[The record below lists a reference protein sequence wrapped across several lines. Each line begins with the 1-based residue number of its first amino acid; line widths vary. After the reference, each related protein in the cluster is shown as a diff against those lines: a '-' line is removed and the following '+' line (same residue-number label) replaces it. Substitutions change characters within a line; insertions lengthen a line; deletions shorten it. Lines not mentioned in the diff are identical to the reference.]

1 MSSVPERA
9 EIDEEYK
16 WSIDS
21 IYADDEAW
29 EAAYEDVEERL
40 DDLRA
45 YEGRATESAATL
57 RELLDTYESVFRE
70 VSTVTSYARLRSNE
84 DTRDQEYQAMSSKA
98 QALSAEASS
107 ASSYLE
113 PELQELDWD
122 DVEAMMDAEPALA
135 EHEHFF
141 DDVLRMKPHTR
152 SAEVEELLADL
163 SEVTGAAGEAYS
175 MLSNADMT
183 FPTVEDP
190 EGDEVEI
197 SQGNFTTLLQKP
209 DREFRQRVHE
219 EFYSEWET
227 VRNTVGTTLAKSV
240 KKDVKMAEARNYDS
254 AREAALDGP
263 NVPVEV
269 YDTLVDTVRD
279 NLDSLGRHA
288 DLKRRALGVDTLEM
302 WDLYMSLTGDEGPE
316 ISYEEAKEHVVE
328 AVAPLGEEYQQRMAE
343 GLESR
348 WVDVY
353 ENRGKRSGAYSAGTY
368 DTQPFI
374 MMNYQDDVSSMY
386 TLAHELGH
394 SMHSELAKEAQ
405 PWQYADYEIFV
416 AEVASTVNETLLTK
430 HLLENAESDELRVH
444 ALDQYLER
452 FRSTL
457 FRQTMFAAFEQA
469 IHEHDEAGKPLTPD
483 AFDEIYGDLK
493 AEFYG
498 HVDANVDD
506 HIRREWMRIPHFYYN
521 FYVYQYSTGIS
532 AAAAIVDRIEA
543 EGEVAAE
550 EYRTAL
556 RAGGAEYPIDVLD
569 IAGID
574 MTTADP
580 IESAISVYDDYLD
593 EAETLLGL

>member
-1 MSSVPERA
+1 MSSVPERSA
-9 EIDEEYK
+9 IDEEYK

-57 RELLDTYESVFRE
+57 RDLLDTYEAVFRE
-70 VSTVTSYARLRSNE
+70 VSKVTSYARLRSNE

-113 PELQELDWD
+113 PELQELDWSD
-122 DVEAMMDAEPALA
+122 LEDMIDEEPALA
-135 EHEHFF
+135 EYEHFL

-175 MLSNADMT
+175 MLSDADMT

-190 EGDEVEI
+190 DGEEIEI

-219 EFYSEWET
+219 AFYSEWET

-254 AREAALDGP
+254 AREAALNGP

-288 DLKRRALGVDTLEM
+288 DLKRKALDVDTLEM

-316 ISYEEAKEHVVE
+316 ISYEEAKDHVVE
-328 AVAPLGEEYQQRMAE
+328 AVAPLGEEYQRRMAE

-430 HLLENAESDELRVH
+430 HLLENADSDELRIH

-469 IHEHDEAGKPLTPD
+469 IHEHDEAGRPLTPD
-483 AFDEIYGDLK
+483 VFDELYGDLK

-498 HVDANVDD
+498 HVDANVDE

-532 AAAAIVDRIEA
+532 AAAAIVDRIED

-550 EYRTAL
+550 EYRSAL

-574 MTTADP
+574 MTEPGP
-580 IESAISVYDDYLD
+580 IESAIGVYDDYLD
-593 EAETLLGL
+593 EAAALLDL

>member
-57 RELLDTYESVFRE
+57 RELLDTYEAVFRE
-70 VSTVTSYARLRSNE
+70 VSKVTSYARLRSNE

-113 PELQELDWD
+113 PELQELEWS
-122 DVEAMMDAEPALA
+122 DVEDMIDEEPALA
-135 EHEHFF
+135 AYEHYL

-190 EGDEVEI
+190 DGDEVEI

-209 DREFRQRVHE
+209 DREFRRRVHE

-254 AREAALDGP
+254 ARQAALNGP

-288 DLKRRALGVDTLEM
+288 DLKRRALDVDTLEM

-328 AVAPLGEEYQQRMAE
+328 AVAPLGEAYQRRMAE

-416 AEVASTVNETLLTK
+416 AEVASTVNETLLTR

-483 AFDEIYGDLK
+483 AFDELYGDLK

-498 HVDANVDD
+498 HVDANVDE

-556 RAGGAEYPIDVLD
+556 RAGGSEYPIDVLE

-574 MTTADP
+574 MTDSEP
-580 IESAISVYDDYLD
+580 IESAIGVYDDYLD
-593 EAETLLGL
+593 EAEALLDL

>member
-1 MSSVPERA
+1 MSSVPERSA
-9 EIDEEYK
+9 IDEEYK

-29 EAAYEDVEERL
+29 EAAYDEVEERL

-57 RELLDTYESVFRE
+57 RDLLNTYEDVFRE
-70 VSTVTSYARLRSNE
+70 VAKVTSYAQLRSNE
-84 DTRDQEYQAMSSKA
+84 DTRDQAYQAMSSKA

-113 PELQELDWD
+113 PELQELDWA
-122 DVEAMMDAEPALA
+122 DVEDLIEEDPALA
-135 EHEHFF
+135 EYEHFL

-190 EGDEVEI
+190 AGDEVEI

-219 EFYSEWET
+219 AFYDEWET

-240 KKDVKMAEARNYDS
+240 KKDVKMAKARNYDT
-254 AREAALDGP
+254 ARQAALDGP

-288 DLKRRALGVDTLEM
+288 DLKRRALDVNTLEM

-316 ISYEEAKEHVVE
+316 ISYEEAKDHVVE
-328 AVAPLGEEYQQRMAE
+328 AVAPLGEDYQQRMAE

-394 SMHSELAKEAQ
+394 SMHSELAKNAQ

-430 HLLENAESDELRVH
+430 HLLEHADSDELRVH

-483 AFDEIYGDLK
+483 VFDELYGDLK

-498 HVDANVDD
+498 HVDADVDE

-532 AAAAIVDRIEA
+532 AAAAIVERIEE

-550 EYRTAL
+550 EYRAAL

-574 MTTADP
+574 MTESDP
-580 IESAISVYDDYLD
+580 IESAIGVYDDYLD
-593 EAETLLGL
+593 EAETLLDL

>member
-1 MSSVPERA
+1 MSSVPERS

-29 EAAYEDVEERL
+29 EEAYEDVEERL

-57 RELLDTYESVFRE
+57 RELLDTYEAVFRE
-70 VSTVTSYARLRSNE
+70 VSKVTSYARLRSNE

-113 PELQELDWD
+113 PELQELDRSD
-122 DVEAMMDAEPALA
+122 IEDMIDEEPALA
-135 EHEHFF
+135 EYEHFF

-163 SEVTGAAGEAYS
+163 SEVTGAASEAYS
-175 MLSNADMT
+175 MLSDADMT

-209 DREFRQRVHE
+209 DREFRRRVHE

-240 KKDVKMAEARNYDS
+240 KKDVKMAEARNYDT

-288 DLKRRALGVDTLEM
+288 DLKRRALDVDTLEM
-302 WDLYMSLTGDEGPE
+302 WDLYMSLTGDEGPD

-394 SMHSELAKEAQ
+394 SMHSELSKEAQ

-430 HLLENAESDELRVH
+430 HLLENAESDELRAH

-483 AFDEIYGDLK
+483 VFDELYGDLK

-498 HVDANVDD
+498 HADATVDE

-532 AAAAIVDRIEA
+532 AAAAIVDRIED

-550 EYRTAL
+550 EYRAAL

-574 MTTADP
+574 MTESDP
-580 IESAISVYDDYLD
+580 IESAIGVYDDYLD
-593 EAETLLGL
+593 EAETLLDL